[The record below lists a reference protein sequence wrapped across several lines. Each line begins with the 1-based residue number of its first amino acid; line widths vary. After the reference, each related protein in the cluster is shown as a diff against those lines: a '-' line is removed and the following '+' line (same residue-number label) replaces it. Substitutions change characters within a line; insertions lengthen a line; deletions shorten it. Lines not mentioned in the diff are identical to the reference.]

1 MAEKNF
7 VRSMFNNI
15 APTYDKL
22 NHILSLNIDK
32 IWRKKAVKRIVKNL
46 KNSETE
52 NLKTNSQIFSFSD
65 SQLQKYSQILR
76 FSDSQILDVACGT
89 ADSTIALARSGI
101 SSVTGVDI
109 SEEMLKV
116 GETKVA
122 AQNLDSVI
130 TLQVEDCENL
140 SFDDDTFD
148 AAFIAFGIRNF
159 EDKRNGLRELRRVLK
174 PNGHLLILELSVP
187 QNKIL
192 LSLYKLYFLHI
203 LPFIGKK
210 ISGDSMA
217 YTYLPQSVMNFPK
230 PKDFL
235 AMMEECGFKRVSQK
249 ALTFGLCRIFE
260 GFV

>member
-32 IWRKKAVKRIVKNL
+32 IWRKKAVKRIVKKL

-52 NLKTNSQIFSFSD
+52 NLKTNSQIF
-65 SQLQKYSQILR
+65 R
-76 FSDSQILDVACGT
+76 FSDSQIQKDSQVLDVACGT
-89 ADSTIALARSGI
+89 ADSTIALARAGI

-235 AMMEECGFKRVSQK
+235 AMMEECGFKNVKQK
-249 ALTFGLCRIFE
+249 ALTFGLCRIYE
-260 GFV
+260 GFLVAE

>member
-32 IWRKKAVKRIVKNL
+32 IWRKKAVKRICKHI
-46 KNSETE
+46 KDSETQR
-52 NLKTNSQIFSFSD
+52 LRD
-65 SQLQKYSQILR
+65 SETQV
-76 FSDSQILDVACGT
+76 LDVACGT
-89 ADSTIALARSGI
+89 ADSTIALAKAGVPR
-101 SSVTGVDI
+101 VTGVDI

-116 GETKVA
+116 GEKKIDKL
-122 AQNLDSVI
+122 NLNSVI
-130 TLQVEDCENL
+130 SLKVEDCENL
-140 SFDDDTFD
+140 SFEDNTFD

-159 EDKRNGLRELRRVLK
+159 EDKKKGLKELHRVLK
-174 PNGHLLILELSVP
+174 PNGLLLILELSVP

-210 ISGDSMA
+210 ISGDNKA

-235 AMMEECGFKRVSQK
+235 QMMEDCGFKDVRQK
-249 ALTFGLCRIFE
+249 ALTFGLCRMYE
-260 GFV
+260 GKC

>member
-32 IWRKKAVKRIVKNL
+32 IWRKKAVKRIVKKL

-52 NLKTNSQIFSFSD
+52 KLKNNSQIF
-65 SQLQKYSQILR
+65 R
-76 FSDSQILDVACGT
+76 FSDSQVLDVACGT
-89 ADSTIALARSGI
+89 ADSTIALAKAGVPR
-101 SSVTGVDI
+101 VVGVDI
-109 SEEMLKV
+109 SEGMLKV
-116 GETKVA
+116 GEKKIEEL
-122 AQNLDSVI
+122 NLNSVI
-130 TLQVEDCENL
+130 SLKVEDCENL
-140 SFDDDTFD
+140 SFNDNTFD

-159 EDKRNGLRELRRVLK
+159 EDKKKGLKELHRVLK

-210 ISGDSMA
+210 ISGDNKA

-235 AMMEECGFKRVSQK
+235 QTMEECGFKDVHQK
-249 ALTFGLCRIFE
+249 ALTFGLCRMYE
-260 GFV
+260 GKC

>member
-46 KNSETE
+46 KKSETE
-52 NLKTNSQIFSFSD
+52 KLKNNSQV
-65 SQLQKYSQILR
+65 LR
-76 FSDSQILDVACGT
+76 FSDSQVLDVACGT
-89 ADSTIALARSGI
+89 ADSTIALAKAGVPR
-101 SSVTGVDI
+101 VVGVDI
-109 SEEMLKV
+109 SEGMLKV
-116 GETKVA
+116 GEKKIEELKLNST
-122 AQNLDSVI
+122 I
-130 TLQVEDCENL
+130 TLKVEDCENL
-140 SFDDDTFD
+140 SFNDNTFD
-148 AAFIAFGIRNF
+148 VAFIAFGIRNF
-159 EDKRNGLRELRRVLK
+159 EDKKKGLKELHRVLK
-174 PNGHLLILELSVP
+174 PNGLLLILELSVP

-210 ISGDSMA
+210 ISGDNKA

-235 AMMEECGFKRVSQK
+235 QTMEECGFKDVRQK
-249 ALTFGLCRIFE
+249 ALTFGLCRMYE
-260 GFV
+260 GKR

>member
-1 MAEKNF
+1 MAEKNY

-52 NLKTNSQIFSFSD
+52 NLKTSSQI
-65 SQLQKYSQILR
+65 QKNSQILR

-130 TLQVEDCENL
+130 NLQVEDCENL
-140 SFDDDTFD
+140 SFDDDSFD

-235 AMMEECGFKRVSQK
+235 AMMEECGFKDVRQK

>member
-1 MAEKNF
+1 MAEKNY

-32 IWRKKAVKRIVKNL
+32 IWRKKAVKRICKHI
-46 KNSETE
+46 KGSETQR
-52 NLKTNSQIFSFSD
+52 LRD
-65 SQLQKYSQILR
+65 SETQV
-76 FSDSQILDVACGT
+76 LDVACGT
-89 ADSTIALARSGI
+89 ADSTIALAKAGVPRVI
-101 SSVTGVDI
+101 GVDI
-109 SEEMLKV
+109 SEGMLKV
-116 GETKVA
+116 GEKKIEEL
-122 AQNLDSVI
+122 NLNSVI
-130 TLQVEDCENL
+130 SLKVEDCESLNFED
-140 SFDDDTFD
+140 STFD

-159 EDKRNGLRELRRVLK
+159 EDKKKGLKELHRVLK
-174 PNGHLLILELSVP
+174 PNGLLLILELSVP

-210 ISGDSMA
+210 ISGDNKA

-235 AMMEECGFKRVSQK
+235 QTMEECGFKDVRQK
-249 ALTFGLCRIFE
+249 ALTLGLCRMYE
-260 GFV
+260 GKC

>member
-52 NLKTNSQIFSFSD
+52 NLKNDSQVFRFSNSQI
-65 SQLQKYSQILR
+65 QK
-76 FSDSQILDVACGT
+76 DSQILDVACGT

>member
-32 IWRKKAVKRIVKNL
+32 IWRKKAVKRICKHI
-46 KNSETE
+46 KDSETQR
-52 NLKTNSQIFSFSD
+52 LRD
-65 SQLQKYSQILR
+65 SETQV
-76 FSDSQILDVACGT
+76 LDVACGT
-89 ADSTIALARSGI
+89 ADSTIALAKAGVPR
-101 SSVTGVDI
+101 VTGVDI
-109 SEEMLKV
+109 SEGMLKV
-116 GETKVA
+116 GEKKIEEL
-122 AQNLDSVI
+122 NLNSVI
-130 TLQVEDCENL
+130 SLKVEDCENL
-140 SFDDDTFD
+140 SFGDNTFD

-159 EDKRNGLRELRRVLK
+159 EDKKKGLKELHRVLK

-210 ISGDSMA
+210 ISGDNKA

-235 AMMEECGFKRVSQK
+235 QTMEECGFKDVRQK
-249 ALTFGLCRIFE
+249 ALTFGLCRMYE
-260 GFV
+260 GKC

>member
-52 NLKTNSQIFSFSD
+52 NLKNDSQVFRFSD
-65 SQLQKYSQILR
+65 SQIQK
-76 FSDSQILDVACGT
+76 DSQILDVACGT
-89 ADSTIALARSGI
+89 ADSTIALAKAGI

-140 SFDDDTFD
+140 SFDDDSFD

-235 AMMEECGFKRVSQK
+235 AMMEECGFKDVRQK

>member
-1 MAEKNF
+1 MAEKNY

-32 IWRKKAVKRIVKNL
+32 IWRKKAVKRICKHI
-46 KNSETE
+46 KDSET
-52 NLKTNSQIFSFSD
+52 QV
-65 SQLQKYSQILR
+65 
-76 FSDSQILDVACGT
+76 LDVACGT
-89 ADSTIALARSGI
+89 ADSTIALAKAGVPRVI
-101 SSVTGVDI
+101 GVDI
-109 SEEMLKV
+109 SEGMLEV
-116 GETKVA
+116 GEKKIEEL
-122 AQNLDSVI
+122 NLNSVI

-140 SFDDDTFD
+140 SFNDNTFD

-159 EDKRNGLRELRRVLK
+159 EDKKKGLKELHRVLK

-210 ISGDSMA
+210 ISGDNKA

-235 AMMEECGFKRVSQK
+235 QTMEECGFKDVRQK
-249 ALTFGLCRIFE
+249 ALTFGLCRMYE
-260 GFV
+260 GLSTKSR

>member
-32 IWRKKAVKRIVKNL
+32 IWRKKAVKRIVKKL

-52 NLKTNSQIFSFSD
+52 KLKNNSQIF
-65 SQLQKYSQILR
+65 R
-76 FSDSQILDVACGT
+76 FSDSQVLDVACGT
-89 ADSTIALARSGI
+89 ADSTIALAKAGVPR
-101 SSVTGVDI
+101 VVGVDI
-109 SEEMLKV
+109 SEGMLKV
-116 GETKVA
+116 GEKKIEEL
-122 AQNLDSVI
+122 NLNSVI
-130 TLQVEDCENL
+130 SLKVEDCENL
-140 SFDDDTFD
+140 SFNDNTFD

-159 EDKRNGLRELRRVLK
+159 EDKKKGLKELHRVLK

-210 ISGDSMA
+210 ISGDNKA

-235 AMMEECGFKRVSQK
+235 QTMEECGFKDVRQK
-249 ALTFGLCRIFE
+249 ALTFGLCRMYE
-260 GFV
+260 GKR

>member
-32 IWRKKAVKRIVKNL
+32 IWRKKAVKRIIKNL

-52 NLKTNSQIFSFSD
+52 NLKVIESQSLRVLE
-65 SQLQKYSQILR
+65 SQV
-76 FSDSQILDVACGT
+76 LDVACGT
-89 ADSTIALARSGI
+89 ADSTIALARAGI

-235 AMMEECGFKRVSQK
+235 AMMEECGFKDVCQK
-249 ALTFGLCRIFE
+249 ALTFGLCRMYE
-260 GFV
+260 GFVYKS

>member
-32 IWRKKAVKRIVKNL
+32 IWRKKAVKRICKHI
-46 KNSETE
+46 KDSETQR
-52 NLKTNSQIFSFSD
+52 LRD
-65 SQLQKYSQILR
+65 SETQV
-76 FSDSQILDVACGT
+76 LDVACGT
-89 ADSTIALARSGI
+89 ADSTIALAKAGVPRVI
-101 SSVTGVDI
+101 GVDI
-109 SEEMLKV
+109 SEEMLEV
-116 GETKVA
+116 GEKKIDKL
-122 AQNLDSVI
+122 NLNSVI
-130 TLQVEDCENL
+130 SLKVEDCENL
-140 SFDDDTFD
+140 SFNDNTFD

-159 EDKRNGLRELRRVLK
+159 EDKKKGLKELHRVLK
-174 PNGHLLILELSVP
+174 PNGLLLILELSVP

-210 ISGDSMA
+210 ISGDNKA
-217 YTYLPQSVMNFPK
+217 YTYLPQSVINFPK

-235 AMMEECGFKRVSQK
+235 QTMEECGFKDVRQK
-249 ALTFGLCRIFE
+249 ALTLGLCRMYE
-260 GFV
+260 GKC

>member
-1 MAEKNF
+1 MAEKNY

-32 IWRKKAVKRIVKNL
+32 IWRKKAVKRICKHI
-46 KNSETE
+46 KDSETQR
-52 NLKTNSQIFSFSD
+52 LRD
-65 SQLQKYSQILR
+65 SETQV
-76 FSDSQILDVACGT
+76 LDVACGT
-89 ADSTIALARSGI
+89 ADSTIALAKAGVPR
-101 SSVTGVDI
+101 VTGVDI
-109 SEEMLKV
+109 SEGMLEV
-116 GETKVA
+116 GEKKIEEL
-122 AQNLDSVI
+122 NLNSVI
-130 TLQVEDCENL
+130 SLKVEDCENL
-140 SFDDDTFD
+140 SFNDNTFD

-159 EDKRNGLRELRRVLK
+159 EDKKKGLKELHRVLK

-210 ISGDSMA
+210 ISGDNKA

-235 AMMEECGFKRVSQK
+235 QTMEECGFKDVRQK
-249 ALTFGLCRIFE
+249 ALTLGLCRMYE
-260 GFV
+260 GKC

>member
-32 IWRKKAVKRIVKNL
+32 IWRKKSVKRIVKNL
-46 KNSETE
+46 KNSESE
-52 NLKTNSQIFSFSD
+52 KLKNNSHV
-65 SQLQKYSQILR
+65 LR
-76 FSDSQILDVACGT
+76 FSDSEVLDVACGT
-89 ADSTIALARSGI
+89 ADSTIALAKAGVPR
-101 SSVTGVDI
+101 VVGVDI
-109 SEEMLKV
+109 SEGMLKV
-116 GETKVA
+116 GEKKIEEL
-122 AQNLDSVI
+122 NLNSVI
-130 TLQVEDCENL
+130 SLKVEDCENL
-140 SFDDDTFD
+140 SFNDNTFD

-159 EDKRNGLRELRRVLK
+159 EDKKKGLKELHRVLK
-174 PNGHLLILELSVP
+174 PNGLLLILELSVP

-210 ISGDSMA
+210 ISGDNKA

-235 AMMEECGFKRVSQK
+235 QTMEECGFKDVRQK
-249 ALTFGLCRIFE
+249 ALTFGLCRMYE
-260 GFV
+260 GLSTK

>member
-52 NLKTNSQIFSFSD
+52 NLKNDSQVFRFSD
-65 SQLQKYSQILR
+65 SQIQK
-76 FSDSQILDVACGT
+76 DSQILDVACGT
-89 ADSTIALARSGI
+89 ADSTIALAKAGI

-109 SEEMLKV
+109 AEEMLKV

-249 ALTFGLCRIFE
+249 TLTFGLCRIFE

>member
-52 NLKTNSQIFSFSD
+52 NLKTNSQI
-65 SQLQKYSQILR
+65 LR
-76 FSDSQILDVACGT
+76 FSDSQIQENSQVLDVACGT
-89 ADSTIALARSGI
+89 ADSTIALARAGI
-101 SSVTGVDI
+101 SSVMGVDI

-116 GETKVA
+116 GETKVS

-140 SFDDDTFD
+140 SFDDNTFD

-159 EDKRNGLRELRRVLK
+159 EDRRNGLRELRRVLK

-230 PKDFL
+230 PKEFME
-235 AMMEECGFKRVSQK
+235 MMKECGYRNVRQK
-249 ALTFGLCRIFE
+249 ALTFGLCRMYE
-260 GFV
+260 GFNVDN

>member
-1 MAEKNF
+1 MADKNF

-32 IWRKKAVKRIVKNL
+32 IWRKKAVKRIVKKL

-52 NLKTNSQIFSFSD
+52 KLKTNSQIFSFSD
-65 SQLQKYSQILR
+65 SQIQK
-76 FSDSQILDVACGT
+76 DSQVLDVACGT
-89 ADSTIALARSGI
+89 ADSTIALAKAGVPR
-101 SSVTGVDI
+101 VVGVDI
-109 SEEMLKV
+109 SEGMLKV
-116 GETKVA
+116 GEKKIEELKLNST
-122 AQNLDSVI
+122 I
-130 TLQVEDCENL
+130 TLKVEDCENL
-140 SFDDDTFD
+140 SFNDNTFD

-159 EDKRNGLRELRRVLK
+159 EDKKKGLKELHRVLK
-174 PNGHLLILELSVP
+174 PNGLLLILELSVP

-210 ISGDSMA
+210 ISGDNKA

-235 AMMEECGFKRVSQK
+235 QTMEECGFKDVRQK
-249 ALTFGLCRIFE
+249 ALTFGLCRMYE
-260 GFV
+260 GLSTK

>member
-52 NLKTNSQIFSFSD
+52 NLKTNSQI
-65 SQLQKYSQILR
+65 LR
-76 FSDSQILDVACGT
+76 FSDSQIQENSQVLDVACGT
-89 ADSTIALARSGI
+89 ADSTIALARAGI
-101 SSVTGVDI
+101 SSVMGVDI

-116 GETKVA
+116 GKTKVS

-140 SFDDDTFD
+140 SFDDNTFD

-159 EDKRNGLRELRRVLK
+159 EDRRNGLRELRRVLK

>member
-52 NLKTNSQIFSFSD
+52 KLKTNSQIFSFSD
-65 SQLQKYSQILR
+65 SQIQK
-76 FSDSQILDVACGT
+76 DSQVLDVACGT
-89 ADSTIALARSGI
+89 ADSTIALAKAGVPR
-101 SSVTGVDI
+101 VTGVDI
-109 SEEMLKV
+109 SEGMLKV
-116 GETKVA
+116 GEKKIEEL
-122 AQNLDSVI
+122 NLNSVI
-130 TLQVEDCENL
+130 SLKVEDCENL
-140 SFDDDTFD
+140 SFNDNTFD
-148 AAFIAFGIRNF
+148 VAFIAFGIRNF
-159 EDKRNGLRELRRVLK
+159 EDKKKGLKELHRVLK
-174 PNGHLLILELSVP
+174 PNGLLLILELSVP
-187 QNKIL
+187 QNTIL

-210 ISGDSMA
+210 ISGDNKA

-235 AMMEECGFKRVSQK
+235 QTMEECGFKDVRQK
-249 ALTFGLCRIFE
+249 ALTFGLCRMYE
-260 GFV
+260 GLSTK

>member
-52 NLKTNSQIFSFSD
+52 NLKTNSQI
-65 SQLQKYSQILR
+65 LR
-76 FSDSQILDVACGT
+76 FSDSQIQENSQVLDVACGT
-89 ADSTIALARSGI
+89 ADSTIALAKAGVPR
-101 SSVTGVDI
+101 VTGVDI
-109 SEEMLKV
+109 SEGMLKV
-116 GETKVA
+116 GEKKIEELKLNST
-122 AQNLDSVI
+122 I
-130 TLQVEDCENL
+130 TLKVEDCENL
-140 SFDDDTFD
+140 SFNDNTFD

-159 EDKRNGLRELRRVLK
+159 EDKKKGLKELHRVLK
-174 PNGHLLILELSVP
+174 PNGLLLILELSVP

-210 ISGDSMA
+210 ISGDNKA

-235 AMMEECGFKRVSQK
+235 QTMEECGFKDVRQK
-249 ALTFGLCRIFE
+249 ALTFGLCRMYE
-260 GFV
+260 GKC

>member
-32 IWRKKAVKRIVKNL
+32 TWRKKAVKRIVKNL

-52 NLKTNSQIFSFSD
+52 NLKTSSQI
-65 SQLQKYSQILR
+65 QKNSQILR
-76 FSDSQILDVACGT
+76 FSDFQILDVACGT
-89 ADSTIALARSGI
+89 ADSTIALAKAGI

-122 AQNLDSVI
+122 AHNLDSVI

-235 AMMEECGFKRVSQK
+235 AMMEECGFEDVRQK

>member
-32 IWRKKAVKRIVKNL
+32 IWRKKAVKRICKHI
-46 KNSETE
+46 KDSETQR
-52 NLKTNSQIFSFSD
+52 LRD
-65 SQLQKYSQILR
+65 SETQV
-76 FSDSQILDVACGT
+76 LDVACGT
-89 ADSTIALARSGI
+89 ADSTIALAKAGVPR
-101 SSVTGVDI
+101 VVGVDI
-109 SEEMLKV
+109 SEGMLKV
-116 GETKVA
+116 GEKKIEEL
-122 AQNLDSVI
+122 NLNSVI
-130 TLQVEDCENL
+130 SLKVEDCENL
-140 SFDDDTFD
+140 SFNDNTFD

-159 EDKRNGLRELRRVLK
+159 EDKKKGLKELHRVLK
-174 PNGHLLILELSVP
+174 PNGLLLILELSVP

-210 ISGDSMA
+210 ISGDNKA

-235 AMMEECGFKRVSQK
+235 QTMEECGFKDVRQK
-249 ALTFGLCRIFE
+249 ALTFGLCRMYE
-260 GFV
+260 GKC

>member
-32 IWRKKAVKRIVKNL
+32 IWRKKSVKRIVKNL
-46 KNSETE
+46 KNSESE
-52 NLKTNSQIFSFSD
+52 KLKNNSQV
-65 SQLQKYSQILR
+65 LR
-76 FSDSQILDVACGT
+76 FSDSEVLDVACGT
-89 ADSTIALARSGI
+89 ADSTIALAKAGVPR
-101 SSVTGVDI
+101 VVGVDI
-109 SEEMLKV
+109 SEGMLKV
-116 GETKVA
+116 GEKKIEEL
-122 AQNLDSVI
+122 NLNSVI
-130 TLQVEDCENL
+130 SLKVEDCENL
-140 SFDDDTFD
+140 SFNDNTFD

-159 EDKRNGLRELRRVLK
+159 EDKKKGLKELHRVLK
-174 PNGHLLILELSVP
+174 PNGLLLILELSVP

-210 ISGDSMA
+210 ISGDNKA

-235 AMMEECGFKRVSQK
+235 QTMEECGFKDVRQK
-249 ALTFGLCRIFE
+249 ALTFGLCRMYE
-260 GFV
+260 GLSTK

>member
-1 MAEKNF
+1 MAEKNY

-32 IWRKKAVKRIVKNL
+32 IWRKKAVKRICKHI
-46 KNSETE
+46 KDSETQR
-52 NLKTNSQIFSFSD
+52 LRD
-65 SQLQKYSQILR
+65 SETQV
-76 FSDSQILDVACGT
+76 LDVACGT
-89 ADSTIALARSGI
+89 ADSTIALAKAGVPRVI
-101 SSVTGVDI
+101 GVDI

-116 GETKVA
+116 GEKKIDKL
-122 AQNLDSVI
+122 NLNSVI
-130 TLQVEDCENL
+130 SLKVEDCENL
-140 SFDDDTFD
+140 SIEDNTFD

-159 EDKRNGLRELRRVLK
+159 EDKKKGLKELHRVLK
-174 PNGHLLILELSVP
+174 PNGLLLILELSVP

-210 ISGDSMA
+210 ISGDNKA

-235 AMMEECGFKRVSQK
+235 QTMEECGFKDVRQK
-249 ALTFGLCRIFE
+249 ALTLGLCRMYE
-260 GFV
+260 GKC